1 MKKFVFKLQKLLEVR
16 QYEQRQA
23 EAELGKAN
31 AEVSRIQGE
40 LDTIAKNRVSSIKN
54 NGSAQDLYVQ
64 SQLSN
69 YLYMLDQKK
78 EVLLEDLVQ
87 AQMIS
92 DQKREVVREC
102 LKNTKSLEKLRE
114 KQLSEWKKEMIREE
128 ENIVDDVVSAKGNN
142 IGSR

>member
-1 MKKFVFKLQKLLEVR
+1 MKKFVFKLQKLLEGR

-54 NGSAQDLYVQ
+54 NGSTQDLYIQ

>member
-54 NGSAQDLYVQ
+54 NGSAQDLYIQ

-102 LKNTKSLEKLRE
+102 LKNTKSLEKLQE

>member
-54 NGSAQDLYVQ
+54 NGSAQDLYIQ

-114 KQLSEWKKEMIREE
+114 KQLADWKKEMIREE

>member
-1 MKKFVFKLQKLLEVR
+1 
-16 QYEQRQA
+16 
-23 EAELGKAN
+23 
-31 AEVSRIQGE
+31 
-40 LDTIAKNRVSSIKN
+40 
-54 NGSAQDLYVQ
+54 
-64 SQLSN
+64 
-69 YLYMLDQKK
+69 MLDQKK

-142 IGSR
+142 IESR

>member
-54 NGSAQDLYVQ
+54 NGSAQDLYIQ

-69 YLYMLDQKK
+69 YLYMLDKKK

>member
-54 NGSAQDLYVQ
+54 NGSVQDLYIQ

>member
-1 MKKFVFKLQKLLEVR
+1 MKRFVFKLQKLLEVR

-40 LDTIAKNRVSSIKN
+40 LDAIAKSRVSSIKT

-92 DQKREVVREC
+92 DQKRDVVREC

-114 KQLSEWKKEMIREE
+114 KQLSDWKKNLVKEE
-128 ENIVDDVVSAKGNN
+128 ENIVDDVVSAKGNK
-142 IGSR
+142 IGTE

>member
-54 NGSAQDLYVQ
+54 NGSAQDLYIQ

-92 DQKREVVREC
+92 DHKREVVREC